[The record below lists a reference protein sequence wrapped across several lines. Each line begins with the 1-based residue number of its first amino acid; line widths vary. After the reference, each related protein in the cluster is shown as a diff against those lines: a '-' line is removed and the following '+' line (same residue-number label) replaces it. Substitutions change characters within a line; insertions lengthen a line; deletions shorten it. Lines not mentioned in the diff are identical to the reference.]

1 MNSHDSDKI
10 FEILSQ
16 SKDDI
21 ALMLGSLAHEI
32 RLQIIQMLSID
43 ERDFN
48 ELMAATGLSKTAL
61 VHHLNKLVTSGVLD
75 HVERGRYILS
85 EDGISLAGLLTTF
98 YETSQR
104 RKNQIA
110 LKRSEFI
117 QRIHSKTSDDSVDFS
132 DIRVVELPPMRVAY
146 VRVIS
151 KSPENDAWA
160 KMAAWAEPLG
170 LLANLENHP
179 VYGFNNPNPSPG
191 SKEYG
196 YEFWIRI
203 GPDIEPEG
211 EIRVKEFKGGLF
223 AVATSRLKEEM
234 DAENF
239 KKEGFLNS
247 WRRLQLWLAQSK
259 DYKLAKNPGL
269 ERSRNPTAP
278 LDEIVLDLHMPIR
291 KRGRK

>member
-1 MNSHDSDKI
+1 MTSPDSDKI
-10 FEILSQ
+10 FEILSR

-21 ALMLGSLAHEI
+21 ALVLSSLAHEK
-32 RLQIIQMLSID
+32 RLLIVQLLSID
-43 ERDFN
+43 EREFN
-48 ELMAATGLSKTAL
+48 ELMQATGLSKTAL
-61 VHHLNKLVTSGVLD
+61 VHHLNKLVTSGVLN
-75 HVERGRYILS
+75 HIERGRYILT
-85 EDGISLAGLLTTF
+85 EDGLSLAGILTTF

-104 RKNQIA
+104 WRNQLA

-117 QRIHSKTSDDSVDFS
+117 ERIHSKTPDDSIDFS

-151 KSPENDAWA
+151 KSPENDAWS

-170 LLANLENHP
+170 LLADLENHP
-179 VYGFNNPNPSPG
+179 VYGFNNPNPSPD

-239 KKEGFLNS
+239 KKKGFLNS